1 MTPCERRW
9 RDALLAAM
17 IPATGAMPT
26 ISVLQLDDFWSR
38 FSRLTPLTLRLA
50 FRFAI
55 VVLTFLPIFGKART
69 FSRLNTDERDQF
81 LNRVLNSRLF
91 LIRQLVMVV
100 KQVACFAY
108 FQDQLVRRAMD
119 RK

>member
-1 MTPCERRW
+1 MTSRERQW

-26 ISVLQLDDFWSR
+26 ISVLDLDDFWIR
-38 FSRLTPLTLRLA
+38 FRSLTPLTLRFA
-50 FRFAI
+50 FRFAVMVLNLLPI
-55 VVLTFLPIFGKART
+55 VTKRRTFL
-69 FSRLNTDERDQF
+69 RLSSDDRDQF

-91 LIRQLVMVV
+91 VFRQLALVV

-108 FQDQLVRRAMD
+108 FQDPMVRRAMD
-119 RK
+119 RT